1 MIDGAIHRFSV
12 RSFAVRAVKGWPRLS
27 GGARSARFQQMATP
41 CAAPPTMPDAIAKL
55 SSIREELNH
64 LFLERGDLIDGALC
78 ALLSASHILV
88 IGPPGTAKSMLA
100 DELCRRIEGADYF
113 QWLLTKFSTPEEI
126 FGAVSLKGLEQDD
139 YRRVTDHKLPE
150 AHIAFLDEIFKA
162 NSSIL
167 NALLTVI
174 NERVFHNGR
183 ARVTVPLITMFG
195 ASNEL
200 PDEEELT
207 ALFDRFMLRFM
218 VDYIGEDFRFLKML
232 EGVEAGA
239 RTSMTFAELGE
250 LRASA
255 GAVKLPGSILRSI
268 AELRRALATQ
278 QIIVSDRRWRNA
290 LGILRAHALLYNRS
304 TVTED
309 DLTFLEHVL
318 WKDPEELPK
327 VREAI
332 RRMVKGFE
340 DEAREL
346 LIQGQE
352 LREYVDRGWESDEMR
367 KRATIE
373 AHTKLANILV
383 KFENLVREAADNGR
397 ATDGLEAMRA
407 KVRAIQ
413 QSILRTAA

>member
-1 MIDGAIHRFSV
+1 
-12 RSFAVRAVKGWPRLS
+12 
-27 GGARSARFQQMATP
+27 
-41 CAAPPTMPDAIAKL
+41 MPDSTAKFAAI
-55 SSIREELNH
+55 RDELNH
-64 LFLERGDLIDGALC
+64 VFLERAELIDGALC
-78 ALLSASHILV
+78 ALLSASHVLV

-100 DELCRRIEGADYF
+100 DEICRRIEGANYF

-139 YRRVTDHKLPE
+139 YRRVTDNKLPE
-150 AHIAFLDEIFKA
+150 THIAFLDEIFKA

-183 ARVTVPLITMFG
+183 QRITVPLITLFG

-232 EGVEAGA
+232 EGMPPVG
-239 RTSMTFAELGE
+239 RTSISLDE
-250 LRASA
+250 LRELQGRAAAVRVPA
-255 GAVKLPGSILRSI
+255 GIMRSI
-268 AELRRALATQ
+268 AELRHSLASQ
-278 QIIVSDRRWRNA
+278 QIIVSDRRWRNSLA
-290 LGILRAHALLYNRS
+290 IVRAHAFIFGRDVAS
-304 TVTED
+304 ED
-309 DLTFLEHVL
+309 DLLFLEHVL

-327 VREAI
+327 VRDI
-332 RRMVKGFE
+332 LRRLVRGFE

-352 LREYVDRGWESDEMR
+352 LREYAERGWESDELR
-367 KRATIE
+367 KRALIE
-373 AHTKLANILV
+373 AHTKLANILL
-383 KFENLVREAADNGR
+383 KFENLVNEASGNGR
-397 ATDGLEAMRA
+397 ETGGIETMRA
-407 KVRAIQ
+407 KVKEIQ
-413 QSILRTAA
+413 QAILRSAL

>member
-1 MIDGAIHRFSV
+1 MSQ
-12 RSFAVRAVKGWPRLS
+12 SFAKL
-27 GGARSARFQQMATP
+27 
-41 CAAPPTMPDAIAKL
+41 AA
-55 SSIREELNH
+55 IRDELNH
-64 LFLERGDLIDGALC
+64 VFLERAELIDGALC
-78 ALLSASHILV
+78 ALLSASHVLV

-100 DELCRRIEGADYF
+100 DELCRRVEGANYF

-139 YRRVTDHKLPE
+139 YRRVTDNKLPE

-167 NALLTVI
+167 NALLTLI

-183 ARVTVPLITMFG
+183 QRVAVPLITMFG

-232 EGVEAGA
+232 EGMPPAA
-239 RTSMTFAELGE
+239 RTALSLAELGE
-250 LRASA
+250 LQARAA
-255 GAVKLPGSILRSI
+255 AVRVPGGILRSL
-268 AELRRALATQ
+268 AELRRNLASQ
-278 QIIVSDRRWRNA
+278 QIIVSDRRWRNSLA
-290 LGILRAHALLYNRS
+290 ILRAHAMIFGRESASEEDLL
-304 TVTED
+304 
-309 DLTFLEHVL
+309 FLEHVL

-327 VREAI
+327 VRDI
-332 RRMVKGFE
+332 LRRLVKGYE

-352 LREYVDRGWESDEMR
+352 LREYAERGWESEELR
-367 KRATIE
+367 KRALIE

-383 KFENLVREAADNGR
+383 KFENLVHDASENGR
-397 ATDGLEAMRA
+397 DTGGIEAMRA
-407 KVRAIQ
+407 KVKEIQ
-413 QSILRTAA
+413 QVMLRSAV

>member
-1 MIDGAIHRFSV
+1 
-12 RSFAVRAVKGWPRLS
+12 L
-27 GGARSARFQQMATP
+27 
-41 CAAPPTMPDAIAKL
+41 AKL
-55 SSIREELNH
+55 ASIRDELNH
-64 LFLERGDLIDGALC
+64 LFLERAELIDGALC
-78 ALLSASHILV
+78 GLLSASHVLV

-100 DELCRRIEGADYF
+100 DELCRRLAGANYF

-167 NALLTVI
+167 NALLTLI

-183 ARVTVPLITMFG
+183 ERVTVPLITMFG

-218 VDYIGEDFRFLKML
+218 VDYIGEEFRFLKML
-232 EGVEAGA
+232 EGIPPAG
-239 RTSMTFAELGE
+239 RTTLSFAELDE
-250 LRASA
+250 LRADAA
-255 GAVKLPGSILRSI
+255 GVKIPGGILRSL
-268 AELRRALATQ
+268 AELRRNLASQ
-278 QIIVSDRRWRNA
+278 QIIVSDRRWRNSLA
-290 LGILRAHALLYNRS
+290 TMRSHALLLGRDQ
-304 TVTED
+304 VTED
-309 DLTFLEHVL
+309 DLIFLEHVL

-327 VREAI
+327 VRDI
-332 RRMVKGFE
+332 LRRLVQGYE

-352 LREYVDRGWESDEMR
+352 LREYAERGWESDEMR
-367 KRATIE
+367 KRALIE

-383 KFENLVREAADNGR
+383 KFENLVREASENGR
-397 ATDGLEAMRA
+397 DIGGLEAMRTRV
-407 KVRAIQ
+407 KEIQ
-413 QSILRTAA
+413 QSMLRSAI